1 MSKRKEKTNIKLGIL
16 DEINQIDKKLKRTR
30 SKINNCSH
38 YKKFADDTWSI
49 LDIPEFAVND
59 QNADPAVKEYH
70 SLIEIEK
77 TLVSKRKTLTNKLKT
92 KR

>member
-1 MSKRKEKTNIKLGIL
+1 MSKRKEKTNIRLGIL

-38 YKKFADDTWSI
+38 YKKFANDTWSL
-49 LDIPEFAVND
+49 LDIPEDNND
-59 QNADPAVKEYH
+59 TDVKEYH